1 MRGQNVQVP
10 SLLLVAAISLWGSC
24 AWAQTKPSA
33 EGSAGA
39 SSSTSAPSGNAS
51 APAKPKARK
60 SPAWWGSDVT
70 PGWALMS
77 WKERNEHRKKMRSMT
92 NYDDCKAYLTE
103 HHDKMAAR
111 AKEKGQLTLPDAKR
125 DGCANLKP

>member
-1 MRGQNVQVP
+1 MRGSNFKMLP
-10 SLLLVAAISLWGSC
+10 LLLALAFSVAGGG
-24 AWAQTKPSA
+24 AWAQTQSSP
-33 EGSAGA
+33 ETGSGA
-39 SSSTSAPSGNAS
+39 SATRSPSDKAS
-51 APAKPKARK
+51 APAPTQTRK

-70 PGWALMS
+70 SGWALMS

>member
-1 MRGQNVQVP
+1 MRGSNFKMLP
-10 SLLLVAAISLWGSC
+10 LLLALAFSVPGGS
-24 AWAQTKPSA
+24 AWAQTQSSPEA
-33 EGSAGA
+33 GSGA
-39 SSSTSAPSGNAS
+39 SATRAPSDKTSAP
-51 APAKPKARK
+51 APTPSRK

-70 PGWALMS
+70 SGWALMS